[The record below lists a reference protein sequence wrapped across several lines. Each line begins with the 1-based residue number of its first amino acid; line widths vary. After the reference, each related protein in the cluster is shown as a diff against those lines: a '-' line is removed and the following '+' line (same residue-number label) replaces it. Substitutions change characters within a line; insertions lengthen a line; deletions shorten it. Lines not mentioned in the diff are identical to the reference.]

1 MPKPIR
7 RNSGL
12 WEHLK
17 TTGVLDDGDPKAIAA
32 AKKQYRKRYQKE
44 YKRNRRAKH
53 PEVTV
58 VMDRV
63 TYGFLNK
70 AAGMH
75 HMSLAAFL
83 REASVH
89 YLQQKYLVPD
99 AGLVA
104 DFAQRLRI
112 CASDINLIAR
122 HVKKLKLHELH
133 ESYMSLSER
142 IQYLENYVANTLQN
156 PPRL

>member
-1 MPKPIR
+1 MTKPIR

-12 WEHLK
+12 WEYLK
-17 TTGVLDDGDPKAIAA
+17 TTGVLDRGNPKEIEA
-32 AKKQYRKRYQKE
+32 AKRQYRKRYHQE

-63 TYGFLNK
+63 TYGQLNK
-70 AAGMH
+70 AAAMH
-75 HMSLAAFL
+75 HQSLATFL

-89 YLQQKYLVPD
+89 YVQQRYLVPD
-99 AGLVA
+99 PGLVA
-104 DFAQRLRI
+104 AFAQRLRI

-142 IQYLENYVANTLQN
+142 IQYLEGYVTETLQN